1 MVVVPVWLLMC
12 VMLFLC
18 VSPNNSV
25 LARFFAVLMLILY
38 VAKLI
43 NESLLISFFYFCV
56 MIECYYTLVVVIRAI
71 KTE

>member
-1 MVVVPVWLLMC
+1 MVVVPVWLPMC

-43 NESLLISFFYFCV
+43 NESLLISFFIFV
-56 MIECYYTLVVVIRAI
+56 L
-71 KTE
+71 